1 MRCSCRAELPEDAL
15 FCHRCGKPQRDDL
28 IAPEPEPEPAVAFI
42 PPPAPPPVLEPA
54 PPVYLNLFSGPVVR
68 TAIIAALILLF
79 ASSLFVAVNPFLAL
93 LGVVLGGFVAVALH
107 RKLTAQELS
116 VLNGLRLGWFAGFF
130 SFLMVM
136 LMFAITAFALSD
148 PEIRQAWSEGM
159 RRSQMGEDAVRQL
172 MDMMSDPATVL
183 TSLFAGFL
191 QLTVLSS
198 LGGALGA
205 KLLGRSSR

>member
-28 IAPEPEPEPAVAFI
+28 IAVEPEPEPAVAI
-42 PPPAPPPVLEPA
+42 PA
-54 PPVYLNLFSGPVVR
+54 PPVPPPAVEAAQPVYINLFSGPVLR
-68 TAIIAALILLF
+68 TAILAAFILLL
-79 ASSLFVAVNPFLAL
+79 ALTLFGAVNLFLAVP
-93 LGVVLGGFVAVALH
+93 GTVLGGFVAVVLH
-107 RKLTAQELS
+107 RKMTAQELS

-130 SFLMVM
+130 SFLMMM

-159 RRSQMGEDAVRQL
+159 RRSKMGEDAVRQL
-172 MDMMSDPATVL
+172 MDMMSDPASVL
-183 TSLFAGFL
+183 IILFAAFL

-205 KLLGRSSR
+205 KLLRRSSR